1 MSHKGDTQNLSLT
14 VPGWGMDMLCEPG
27 EGQLSIRSPASW
39 RWIAQGSKHLEL
51 IRCLG
56 QWSLT
61 VSGSTLV
68 TVKGAGGK
76 ARQELVVGILSL
88 SPHLTVQIL
97 YTSRVVMQ

>member
-1 MSHKGDTQNLSLT
+1 
-14 VPGWGMDMLCEPG
+14 MLCEPG